1 MLKHKI
7 KNVISAL
14 LTCMIIIGMT
24 VSATETAPVFIDESL
39 MAELEEHVA
48 RQNASLSKSEIKT
61 LAQELY
67 QEKYIDE
74 PSVSSAEEQADF
86 VDIAY
91 ENMLKRENYIVE
103 LISSHSGDPTSRD
116 AWEFNLTYLKQHYD
130 EITTLDNINLQ
141 YIDSYI
147 EDYEI
152 LLHTQDMPE
161 SRINIAYR
169 GSYSVTKAVEYA
181 EKYYQNYNSAYPN
194 WGESYGGDCANFI
207 SQHKSG
213 TNYVIGLL
221 PKR

>member
-7 KNVISAL
+7 KNVIAAL

-74 PSVSSAEEQADF
+74 PSACSSADEPSVSSAEEQADF

-103 LISSHSGDPTSRD
+103 LISSHSGEPTSRD

-181 EKYYQNYNSAYPN
+181 EKYY
-194 WGESYGGDCANFI
+194 
-207 SQHKSG
+207 
-213 TNYVIGLL
+213 
-221 PKR
+221 